1 MSLVT
6 GNNSIDSL
14 VYSSWNRNAHTAASL
29 SYSFLTA
36 APADASADDALGFA
50 PMSAAQQTATVAALA
65 AWANVAKLTFVP
77 VSASGNIEFGT
88 NDQTAGNSAAYAYL
102 PDAIGRH
109 PTELY
114 LNNQTSSSTHLAL
127 GQYGYSV
134 LLHEIGH
141 TLGLKHPGDYTASGG
156 GGDPPYLPASSDTR
170 DYTVMSYNDPAS
182 YGALGLEPVTPML
195 YDIQAIQYLY
205 GANMAYHSGTDVYA
219 FTARNAPTCIWDGG
233 GDNTF
238 DFSACNGG
246 VTVDLHAG
254 AFSSTA
260 RSYNN
265 ISIAYGVTIV
275 HAIGGTGNDTLTAN
289 DAGDTLDGGA
299 GNDIFIGGAGSD
311 HFNGGIGNDIV
322 HFAGATAAHLFTVAP
337 DGSWTVTGEGS
348 DVLVGIE
355 EIDFSD
361 AVIALASVS
370 VPGAA
375 LAGQQAYA
383 GHPFHYTLPANS
395 FVAGPG
401 AGALQYALML
411 ADGSALP
418 SWLSFDAASATL
430 SGLPGVQDAGT
441 LALRLVATDSRHVAV
456 AEALSLNIAAS
467 GGTQQ
472 AGSTGND
479 TLYAGAGNDSIDGG
493 AGLDVLVYAGARAR
507 YSVAASA
514 DGFSVTDLTGNGGID
529 SVHNVE
535 RLLFDDAH
543 LALDVGSGNVG
554 GEVYRLYQAA
564 FNRVPDTAGLG
575 YWISAADRG
584 TTLTSMA
591 QSFVTSAEFTTTY
604 GALDD
609 AAFVTR
615 LYANVLHRAP
625 EGAGLDYWVGSLNAH
640 TATRS
645 DELAGFSESAENQA
659 ALAGVIG
666 NGFSYTPYG

>member
-6 GNNSIDSL
+6 GNNSIDAL
-14 VYSSWNRNAHTAASL
+14 VYSSWNRNAHTSASL
-29 SYSFLTA
+29 TYSFLA
-36 APADASADDALGFA
+36 APPSDASSDDALGFV
-50 PMSAAQQTATVAALA
+50 PMSAAQQTATIAALA
-65 AWANVAKLTFVP
+65 AWTNVAMLTFTP
-77 VSASGNIEFGT
+77 VAANGNIQFGT

-102 PDAIGRH
+102 PDPIGRH

-141 TLGLKHPGDYTASGG
+141 TLGLKHPGDYTGSGG
-156 GGDPPYLPASSDTR
+156 GGDPPYLPAATDSR

-205 GANMAYHSGTDVYA
+205 GANMAYHSGTDVYS
-219 FTARNAPTCIWDGG
+219 FTSRNAPTCIWDGG

-238 DFSACNGG
+238 DFSACAGG

-260 RSYNN
+260 RSYGN
-265 ISIAYGVTIV
+265 ISIAYGVTIA

-299 GNDIFIGGAGSD
+299 GNDILVGGAGSD
-311 HFNGGIGNDIV
+311 HFIGGSGNDIV
-322 HFAGATAAHLFTVAP
+322 RMAGATAAHLFTLAA
-337 DGSWTVTGEGS
+337 DGSWTVQGEGS
-348 DVLVGIE
+348 DTLTGVE

-361 AVIALASVS
+361 AAIVLSSVS

-375 LAGQQAYA
+375 LAPPQAYA

-395 FVAGPG
+395 FIAG
-401 AGALQYALML
+401 AGAGTLHYALTL

-418 SWLSFDAASATL
+418 AWLSFDAASTTL
-430 SGLPGVQDAGT
+430 SGLPGAQDAGT

-456 AEALSLNIAAS
+456 AAALGVNIAAS
-467 GGTQQ
+467 GGAQQ
-472 AGSTGND
+472 LGSTGND
-479 TLYAGAGNDSIDGG
+479 VLYAGAGNETIDGG
-493 AGLDVLVYAGARAR
+493 AGLDVLTYAGARAR
-507 YSVAASA
+507 YSVVATA
-514 DGFSVTDLTGNGGID
+514 DGFSVVDMSGNGGAD
-529 SVHNVE
+529 SVRNVE
-535 RLLFDDAH
+535 RLVFDDAH
-543 LALDVGSGNVG
+543 VALDIQGVG

-564 FNRVPDTAGLG
+564 FNRVPDSAGLG
-575 YWISAADRG
+575 YWINGGDHG
-584 TTLTSMA
+584 ITLDTIA
-591 QSFVTSAEFTTTY
+591 QGFVGSAEFASTY
-604 GALDD
+604 GAIDD
-609 AAFVTR
+609 RGFVIQ

-625 EGAGLDYWVGSLNAH
+625 DAAGLDYWLAGLTSHA
-640 TATRS
+640 ATRS
-645 DELAGFSESAENQA
+645 GELVGFSESAENQA
-659 ALAGVIG
+659 ALVGVIG
-666 NGFSYTPYG
+666 NGFAYTPYG